1 MPAAAPKYN
10 PGFLTDDEL
19 VTSFCVRSAEF
30 ESVMEMLRDC
40 TGPSNAHQI
49 VVGPRGSGKTTLLL
63 RVAAEVRRDPVLS
76 LAFFPIQFAE
86 ESYEV
91 GTAGEFWLECLSRLA
106 DQAPKR
112 DGDPDLDLTVEELRS
127 VRDDRD
133 LATRCLGALLDFSDR
148 EGKRLVLLVENL
160 NMMFREMTDPDAGW
174 RLRKVLQ
181 NEPRIIVL
189 GSATSRFAQIT
200 DPAEAL
206 YEQFRIVR
214 LEPLDTEACRVLW
227 ESVSG
232 RSAAQHS
239 IRSLEILTGGSPR
252 LLAVVARFGSARSFR
267 ALLAELL
274 DLVDDHTEYFKSH
287 LESLPP
293 QERRVYLALADL
305 WKPATTREIAERCR
319 LGTSSCSAQLKR
331 LKERDVVQVKG
342 GTARRKEYY
351 LSERLYNIYYLLRR
365 RRGHAP
371 LVKTL
376 VRFMR
381 SCYAPKELDAI
392 YTQMRRELEEL
403 DPRMWAMY
411 RTVLEQLKPEQAG
424 SRTEAVALFNRG
436 VNLLTE
442 ERLEEAVSVF
452 DDVIRRFGD
461 SREPALQEPV
471 CAALA
476 DKASALG
483 GLHRPADAL
492 VVSDELLS
500 RFGASGMPS
509 LRKHLAKALVNKG
522 AALADLNRLAMAMD
536 SWEEVERRF
545 GASEGPDLAEPVAT
559 ALVNKAGVLGEIDRP
574 HNALG
579 VLEVVVRRFGKSH
592 DPDVLRQVAIALV
605 NKGAMLHERNQLEDA
620 VAAWEDVIRRFGS
633 SEDSR
638 LRGQVSKA
646 LVNRGTALVELGR
659 ADEALSAWDDVVR
672 RYGAENGPNLL
683 TSVAK
688 ALGNKGTVLNSLG
701 RRPDAVA
708 VCDEIVRRFGNSQLL
723 ALRDR
728 VGLALVLKGTVL
740 SSAGQRNEA
749 LAAYGAAVRRFGE
762 NGPGA
767 PGRWKDM
774 ALLGRL
780 DIELKERDYE
790 SAIKTVGRVLED
802 GHPKRP
808 EVAWR
813 AYAGRAEAAFATRDA
828 AAGEQDAA
836 KVLAILPDLREPPSG
851 IVRAVLILSIVAG
864 PEKMLRLIE
873 ASTAKDF
880 LLPVTTALQWELGR
894 RPRVPLEVEE
904 VAKDIASDLAEL
916 RGGASA
922 TAA

>member
-1 MPAAAPKYN
+1 MAMPAAAPKYN

-19 VTSFCVRSAEF
+19 VTSFCVRGAEF

-63 RVAAEVRRDPVLS
+63 RVAADVRRDPVLS

-127 VRDDRD
+127 VREDRD

-274 DLVDDHTEYFKSH
+274 GLVDDHTEYFKSH
-287 LESLPP
+287 LEALPP
-293 QERRVYLALADL
+293 QERRVYLALAEL
-305 WKPATTREIAERCR
+305 WQPATTREIAERCR
-319 LGTSSCSAQLKR
+319 LDTNKCSAQLKR
-331 LKERDVVQVKG
+331 LMERDIVQEKG

-351 LSERLYNIYYLLRR
+351 LTERLYNIYYLLRR

-371 LVKTL
+371 LVEAL

-381 SCYAPKELDAI
+381 ACYARSEINAI
-392 YTQMRRELEEL
+392 SAQMRRELEEL

-411 RTVLEQLKPEQAG
+411 RTALEQLKPEQGG
-424 SRTEAVALFNRG
+424 SQEEAVALFNRG
-436 VNLLTE
+436 VNLLHK

-461 SREPALQEPV
+461 SREPALWEPV

-476 DKASALG
+476 DKAGALG

-492 VVSDELLS
+492 AVSDQLLD
-500 RFGASGMPS
+500 RFGTGRMPY
-509 LRKHLAKALVNKG
+509 LRKHVAKALVNRG
-522 AALADLNRLAMAMD
+522 AALAELDRLPDAMKA
-536 SWEEVERRF
+536 WEEVERRF
-545 GASEGPDLAEPVAT
+545 GASEGADLAEPVAT
-559 ALVNKAGVLGEIDRP
+559 ALVNQAGALGELGRP
-574 HNALG
+574 HHSFG
-579 VLEVVVRRFGKSH
+579 VLEAVVRRFGKSH
-592 DPDVLRQVAIALV
+592 DPGVLLQVAIAIV
-605 NKGAMLHERNQLEDA
+605 NKGATLRERNQLEDA
-620 VAAWEDVIRRFGS
+620 IAAWEEVERRFGS
-633 SEDSR
+633 NDEPG
-638 LRGQVSKA
+638 LRGQVAKA
-646 LVNRGTALVELGR
+646 LVNQGTTLVELDR
-659 ADEALSAWDDVVR
+659 TEEALSVWDDVVR
-672 RYGAENGPNLL
+672 RYGAEKGPDLL

-688 ALGNKGTVLNSLG
+688 ALSNKGSVLNALG
-701 RRPDAVA
+701 RATGYRDGLRPD
-708 VCDEIVRRFGNSQLL
+708 RPT
-723 ALRDR
+723 LR
-728 VGLALVLKGTVL
+728 KQPGT
-740 SSAGQRNEA
+740 
-749 LAAYGAAVRRFGE
+749 GASR
-762 NGPGA
+762 
-767 PGRWKDM
+767 PGRTRTR
-774 ALLGRL
+774 AQ
-780 DIELKERDYE
+780 
-790 SAIKTVGRVLED
+790 
-802 GHPKRP
+802 GHGAQRHGP
-808 EVAWR
+808 
-813 AYAGRAEAAFATRDA
+813 AE
-828 AAGEQDAA
+828 
-836 KVLAILPDLREPPSG
+836 
-851 IVRAVLILSIVAG
+851 
-864 PEKMLRLIE
+864 
-873 ASTAKDF
+873 
-880 LLPVTTALQWELGR
+880 
-894 RPRVPLEVEE
+894 
-904 VAKDIASDLAEL
+904 
-916 RGGASA
+916 
-922 TAA
+922 